1 MIKLGTEHPEEDN
14 NNGNISDIERAEAFR
29 VKKFKKVQ
37 FKIEHFKPN
46 IAIDTQEIKIRF

>member
-1 MIKLGTEHPEEDN
+1 MIKLGTEHPEV
-14 NNGNISDIERAEAFR
+14 NNGNQSDIERAEAFR

>member
-1 MIKLGTEHPEEDN
+1 MIKLGTEHPEEV
-14 NNGNISDIERAEAFR
+14 GVTSDMERAEAFR

-46 IAIDTQEIKIRF
+46 IAIDSLDIKIRF